1 LEDVTFCC
9 WFVKLRADFNYEKM
23 TEINKKN
30 NFGPNVNVNFSG
42 ITYNVTTQRV
52 SQKCGFFEIEIV
64 VGFYYSARRLMG
76 SRIIE
81 SAAYC
86 NQKVLAHLY
95 INST

>member
-1 LEDVTFCC
+1 MLTFRE
-9 WFVKLRADFNYEKM
+9 LL
-23 TEINKKN
+23 
-30 NFGPNVNVNFSG
+30 
-42 ITYNVTTQRV
+42 YNVTTQRV

-76 SRIIE
+76 SWIIE